1 MLSVPQQAAAAT
13 QPNPSIDWFAESALG
28 QPALDLLDAM
38 GRAAEWG
45 LDPRDYGAVAILSE
59 SRSANSPARRAQ
71 LNARLSA
78 AASRFLAHLHYGRVD
93 PRTVG
98 FDMPSRADTF
108 DAQQV
113 LKQLAVT
120 RDTQGVL
127 ASVEPPFQHYAFL
140 KAQLAKYRALAT
152 EPGLT
157 QLPAFKP
164 RSIAAGEPYSGAPA
178 LRALLVA
185 LGDLAAA
192 QRASDADRSLD
203 PQLVAALRRFQFRH
217 GLKQDGALGRQTYA
231 ALTVPMNTR
240 VRQIELTL
248 ERWRWLPALDA
259 PTIIVNI
266 PQFRLFAFPS
276 ASDREA
282 QMVTMDVIVGQTY
295 PRTRTPVFAAGL
307 RFVEFQ
313 PYWDVPYGIM
323 SRELLPLIRS
333 HPNYLATHDFEI
345 VEAGGSLTQD
355 PTALQLAEL
364 AAGKSRL
371 RQRPG
376 AQNALGPVKFV
387 LPNPYNVYLHSTPAN
402 ELFKAS
408 RRAFSHGCIRVSDP
422 VALAEYVLRQA
433 PAEWTRE
440 RIIAAMQAPDTQ
452 RVDLKQAIRVLIV
465 YGTAVATEKGLVY
478 FFDDLYGND
487 ARLARALGTR

>member
-1 MLSVPQQAAAAT
+1 L
-13 QPNPSIDWFAESALG
+13 NES
-28 QPALDLLDAM
+28 
-38 GRAAEWG
+38 
-45 LDPRDYGAVAILSE
+45 
-59 SRSANSPARRAQ
+59 
-71 LNARLSA
+71 LSA
-78 AASRFLAHLHYGRVD
+78 AASRFISHLHYGRID

-98 FDMPSRADTF
+98 FDLPVRAHAF

-113 LKQLAVT
+113 LTQLAATQDT
-120 RDTQGVL
+120 RGVL
-127 ASVEPPFQHYAFL
+127 ASVEPAFQHYAFL

-152 EPGLT
+152 MPGLT
-157 QLPAFKP
+157 QLPAFKA
-164 RSIAAGEPYSGAPA
+164 RSIAAGEAYPGAPA

-185 LGDLAAA
+185 LGDLPANE
-192 QRASDADRSLD
+192 RASDADVSLD
-203 PQLVAALRRFQFRH
+203 PQLVDALRRFQFRH

-231 ALTVPMNTR
+231 ALTVPMTTR
-240 VRQIELTL
+240 IRQIELTL

-282 QMVTMDVIVGQTY
+282 QMVTMDVIVGQTF
-295 PRTRTPVFAAGL
+295 PRTRTPVFAADL

-333 HPNYLATHDFEI
+333 HANYLATHDLEI
-345 VEAGGSLTQD
+345 VEAGGSLTQN
-355 PTALQLAEL
+355 PTAQQLADL

-408 RRAFSHGCIRVSDP
+408 RRAFSHGCIRVSNP
-422 VALAEYVLRQA
+422 VALADYVLRQA
-433 PAEWTRE
+433 SGKWTRE
-440 RIIAAMQAPDTQ
+440 QIVAAMQGPATQ
-452 RVDLKQAIRVLIV
+452 RVDLKQSVRVLIV
-465 YGTAVATEKGLVY
+465 YGTAVATEKGLIY

-487 ARLARALGTR
+487 ARLARALGMR

>member
-1 MLSVPQQAAAAT
+1 
-13 QPNPSIDWFAESALG
+13 
-28 QPALDLLDAM
+28 M
-38 GRAAEWG
+38 GRAPEWG
-45 LDPRDYGAVAILSE
+45 LDSRDYGAAAILSE
-59 SRSANSPARRAQ
+59 SRSENSPERRAQ
-71 LNARLSA
+71 LNESLSA
-78 AASRFLAHLHYGRVD
+78 AASLFISNLHYGRID

-98 FDMPSRADTF
+98 FDLPSRAHTF
-108 DAQQV
+108 DAQEV
-113 LKQLAVT
+113 LRQLAVT
-120 RDTQGVL
+120 RDTRGVL

-140 KAQLAKYRALAT
+140 KTQLAKYRDLAAQR
-152 EPGLT
+152 ELT
-157 QLPAFKP
+157 QLPAFKA
-164 RSIAAGEPYSGAPA
+164 RSIAAGEIYSGAPA

-185 LGDLAAA
+185 LGDLSPA
-192 QRASDADRSLD
+192 QRLSDADLSLD
-203 PQLVAALRRFQFRH
+203 PQLVAALLRFQFRH

-231 ALTVPMNTR
+231 ALTVPMSTR

-248 ERWRWLPALDA
+248 ERWRWLPALNA

-295 PRTRTPVFAAGL
+295 PRTRTPVFAADL
-307 RFVEFQ
+307 QFVEFH

-333 HPNYLATHDFEI
+333 QSNYLTTHDLEI
-345 VEAGGSLTQD
+345 VEAGGSLTQN
-355 PTALQLAEL
+355 PTAQQLADL

-376 AQNALGPVKFV
+376 TQNALGPVKFV
-387 LPNPYNVYLHSTPAN
+387 LPNPYNVYLHATPAN

-433 PAEWTRE
+433 SGNWTRE
-440 RIIAAMQAPDTQ
+440 QIIAAMQESATQ
-452 RVDLKQAIRVLIV
+452 RVDLKQSVRVLIV
-465 YGTAVATEKGLVY
+465 YGTAVATEKGLIY

-487 ARLARALGTR
+487 ARLARALGMQ